1 MVVRGEYFRDYNAFM
16 HLPRIELGFPRSQCI
31 CVFLA
36 AVICANPGL
45 WLTAQ
50 SSKTPVPVESPTA
63 VAERGITL
71 GTKGHCKEAMP
82 ILKAVIP
89 KIHNDKDLLHDAV
102 MARAQCGMA
111 TDQRD
116 VVDESLMVLRREFP
130 GDAKVLYITTRY
142 YSELANRTAQELL
155 QKAPSS
161 PEAETLVAEAF
172 QAQGRWDDAAAQY
185 RKILQQNPNQP
196 GIHYQLGRILLSK
209 PMDPTVTAEAIKEF
223 EAELKINPISPSA
236 EFMLGDLAWRNQKTD
251 EAIDHFTRATQFD
264 AGLAEAYLGLGMA
277 LNAAGKYSDAIV
289 PLKKYTEMDPSD
301 PAGFY
306 QLATAYARTGNKPEA
321 DRLLAVQRQLEKEKP
336 RVVTPPPQDISQPH

>member
-1 MVVRGEYFRDYNAFM
+1 M
-16 HLPRIELGFPRSQCI
+16 ELRFSKSQW
-31 CVFLA
+31 VFLFLA
-36 AVICANPGL
+36 AIVCGNPGA
-45 WLTAQ
+45 WSRAQ
-50 SSKTPVPVESPTA
+50 VTKAPAAVESPTA
-63 VAERGITL
+63 AAERGISL

-82 ILKAVIP
+82 LLKRVIP
-89 KIHNDKDLLHDAV
+89 KIHDDKDLLHDVV

-116 VVDESLMVLRREFP
+116 VVAESIVVLTREFP

-142 YSELANRTAQELL
+142 YSELANRTAQELM

-161 PEAETLVAEAF
+161 PEAQTLIAEAF
-172 QAQGRWDDAAAQY
+172 QAQGKWDDATAEY
-185 RKILQQNPNQP
+185 RKILEQNPNQP

-209 PMDPTVTAEAIKEF
+209 PLDPTVTEEATKEF
-223 EAELKINPISPSA
+223 KAELKINPTSPSA

-251 EAIDHFTRATQFD
+251 EAIEHFSRATQFD

-277 LNAAGKYSDAIV
+277 LNAAGKYSEAIA

-301 PAGFY
+301 PAGYY

-321 DRLLAVQRQLEKEKP
+321 DRLLALQRQMEKDKP
-336 RVVTPPPQDISQPH
+336 RIVTPPPQDIAQPH